1 MRLRGLLLSVCLLVV
16 PSFASALTV
25 NPGGPYRV
33 GEGEVIELRPVVAD
47 AQGVVA
53 YAWDLDGDGVFDD
66 SNEDT
71 GSFSAIGIDG
81 PSDGFTVG
89 LVVADDVDQTL
100 VEIPVDVTNTG
111 PQFQNE
117 PESNA
122 VIGRTWTW
130 TPLVTDLGGDT
141 FELNVDT
148 ADLPLGMTWDAL
160 LLTFTWEP
168 NAGHLLQGEP
178 LGHYTFRVTAEDED
192 NGRTNYDVSL
202 TVVENQPP
210 PVPPIA
216 YPVGAPDEIVATAQP
231 TIILNNVDDPD
242 GDPVTYWIQ
251 VDSNPC
257 FCSAEVQQSPDTGI
271 AEGGFATEWHL
282 PQPLLVEVGA
292 EPKTYYINRWTN
304 DGIED
309 SEHELS
315 LFQVQVSEGGGDGDA
330 DTDADADADGD
341 GDGDGGGGRDRGG
354 CAVAPGGTPAVSAF
368 LLLAL
373 ALVLRGRRRR

>member
-1 MRLRGLLLSVCLLVV
+1 VIPLLAV
-16 PSFASALTV
+16 PAAASALTV
-25 NPGGPYRV
+25 DPGGPWRV
-33 GEGEVIELRPVVAD
+33 GEGEDIVLRVTVANSV
-47 AQGVVA
+47 GTVH

-71 GSFSAIGIDG
+71 GTFSAVGVDG

-89 LVVADDVDQTL
+89 LVVSDDTGDVL

-117 PESNA
+117 PDPNA

-141 FELNVDT
+141 FELNVDQ

-160 LLTFTWEP
+160 LLTFSWTPTE
-168 NAGHLLQGEP
+168 AHLLQGEP
-178 LGHYTFRVTAEDED
+178 LGHYSFRVTAQDED
-192 NGRTNYDVSL
+192 NGRTNYDVNL
-202 TVVENQPP
+202 TVVENEPP
-210 PVPPIA
+210 PIPPIA
-216 YPVGAPDEIVATAQP
+216 YPVGTPDEVRTSRP

-242 GDPVTYWIQ
+242 GDPVTYWLE

-257 FCSAEVQQSPDTGI
+257 FCSAEVQRSGAI
-271 AEGGFATEWHL
+271 AEGDFATEWQL
-282 PQPLLVEVGA
+282 PRPLLVEAGA
-292 EPKTYYINRWTN
+292 DESTTYYVNRWTN

-315 LFQVQVSEGGGDGDA
+315 LFEVLVPAGGDGDA
-330 DTDADADADGD
+330 DSDADADADSDGDGD
-341 GDGDGGGGRDRGG
+341 GDGDGGRDRGG
-354 CAVAPGGTPAVSAF
+354 CACSLPPGPASPVLTLF
-368 LLLAL
+368 IPLGLAL
-373 ALVLRGRRRR
+373 LVFRRR